1 MPALLAFFLR
11 ILLHDDVLGNAVRLH
26 LVLVHVGAEGDHV
39 DGVETPAVGVEEG
52 DDLEGRHLRVEGVCV
67 LEVVVPDLVD
77 DFPQELGG
85 PAFGR
90 LETGVVVEAG
100 FVGRLRA
107 NANDRGGNVRDASVV
122 EREADGAFELVAAMV
137 GSIPHAICDDGL
149 REWTPPS

>member
-1 MPALLAFFLR
+1 MCRKDRHQGHHHEFDVGDGHARPLRLFLG
-11 ILLHDDVLGNAVRLH
+11 ILQHDDVLGDVIH
-26 LVLVHVGAEGDHV
+26 LTVILVHVGAEGDHV
-39 DGVETPAVGVEEG
+39 DGVEPPAVGIEEG

-77 DFPQELGG
+77 DLPQELGG

-107 NANDRGGNVRDASVV
+107 NANDRGGVVV
-122 EREADGAFELVAAMV
+122 EKVVNF
-137 GSIPHAICDDGL
+137 
-149 REWTPPS
+149 